1 MWESYPI
8 GTPPSGWI
16 ELTENGWGAIAS
28 WFAGPENVMRE
39 PMGKRTDLVRVTC
52 EKADGT
58 GTSWT
63 ETITEA
69 EIAEIE
75 DDIDDYLSELG
86 LPSRPRDYRW
96 FLRLPSGVTDEQD
109 FWSRLNEADF
119 KMPHMNRDLKREAA
133 NLGATIKDLYPP
145 SREL

>member
-8 GTPPSGWI
+8 GTRPSGWI

-52 EKADGT
+52 EKPEGT
-58 GTSWT
+58 STSWT

-69 EIAEIE
+69 EIEEIE
-75 DDIDDYLSELG
+75 DDIDGYLADSG
-86 LPSRPRDYRW
+86 LPSRPHGYRW
-96 FLRLPSGVTDEQD
+96 FLRLPSGIKDESD
-109 FWSRLNEADF
+109 FWSRLNEAAF
-119 KMPHMNRDLKREAA
+119 KMPHTNWDPKREAS
-133 NLGATIKDLYPP
+133 NLGESITGLFSQMP
-145 SREL
+145 